1 MESKGVNKVNRRNKD
16 VTMVAGGIR
25 MERKRVNRVNGGSK
39 GVSNVGEE
47 E

>member
-25 MERKRVNRVNGGSK
+25 MESKRVNRVNGGSK